1 MTYWDSEIL
10 RYWDSETLRNWDTK
24 YFFQGWYFASVWKM
38 LGKWS
43 SRQGKALGNYCS
55 LECHGMT
62 KALGFWLLCGSMT
75 TSIHFF
81 FPGVLRANVSS
92 SWEVLTFQ
100 IYSTLFNLGVVLSG
114 ILSAQILAASVTP
127 FVSKSHIQ
135 THSMRVAINWKNP
148 KPSFFQDFFVFF
160 VYPC

>member
-1 MTYWDSEIL
+1 MCQI
-10 RYWDSETLRNWDTK
+10 RC
-24 YFFQGWYFASVWKM
+24 YFASVWKM

-127 FVSKSHIQ
+127 FVSKSQIEN
-135 THSMRVAINWKNP
+135 SMRVAINRRKKNAFHSTLAWFSGYWK
-148 KPSFFQDFFVFF
+148 VFYNLL
-160 VYPC
+160 VKEQPQLKSITK

>member
-1 MTYWDSEIL
+1 
-10 RYWDSETLRNWDTK
+10 
-24 YFFQGWYFASVWKM
+24 M

-127 FVSKSHIQ
+127 FVSKRESFAASDPKTLNAGGNQLKKRISF
-135 THSMRVAINWKNP
+135 THKNTTIMP
-148 KPSFFQDFFVFF
+148 LLFSEENSTLQMVRSNFGWDFKILALGF
-160 VYPC
+160 